1 MGEVYRA
8 RDTKLDRDVAIK
20 VLPDSL
26 AGDPSALTR
35 FEREAKAVAALS
47 HPNILSIFDYGSQG
61 GISYAVMELLEGETL
76 RNLLA
81 SGPIP
86 QTQAVDYALQVARG
100 LAAAH
105 DKRIIHRDLKPENLF
120 VVKDGRVKIL
130 DFGLAKLIHPG
141 SDAGMSEI
149 PTEPIGTQPGVVLGT
164 LGYMSPEQLRGQ
176 PADSRSDIFSFG
188 ATLYEML
195 SGRRAFHGTSAVD
208 TMTAILREEPPDL
221 SESGRSVSPA
231 LAHIVR
237 HCLEKDRENRFQ
249 STKDIVFALSE
260 AMGLPVTGAVRG
272 RPSVSAGAKVLVG
285 IALTLGLGLT
295 GILITRRVSR
305 ESSPTLKRVVVLPF
319 ENLGTPEDDYFA
331 DGIADQIRGKLAG
344 LPGIEVIARAS
355 SAPYRKTTKAPKQI
369 AEELSAP
376 YLLTATV
383 RWLKGGSGS
392 RVQVSPELVEV
403 REAGPPSAKWQ
414 QLFDRD
420 LTDVFQVQADIATR
434 VAEALGIALAEGEK
448 TRLSERPTQNLAAYD
463 AFLKAEAAS
472 GALTRVDSGS
482 LRNSLDLYG
491 QAVAL
496 DPGFAFA
503 WARIGTA
510 NSIRYANFAATAEVA
525 DRAREASERALAIS
539 PNRPEAYYA
548 LGSFYRL
555 VRNDPLRALEE
566 YTKGLR
572 LAPANPDIVRG
583 IANVDQRLGRWNEAL
598 ERSLQA
604 ERLDPRGVNNIL
616 NLATVLLRLHRS
628 SESRKVLDRGLA
640 IAPDSLDLIE
650 LRVMSFLVEGD
661 LPGARA
667 FLKDAQGRTDPA
679 PLVAYLANFQ
689 DLVWVFDDEQA
700 ALLRRLAPSAFDDD
714 EGEWAI
720 CLAQACAFAGDVS
733 CKRDYAERAYKA
745 YEARKVGTNDVGAL
759 GNVALALAYLG
770 RKEEAIRKADQIGSL
785 RPLTQDARNGP
796 YLRHQQARVYIVVGD
811 YDRALD
817 IVESLLKTPYFL
829 SSGWLRID
837 PNFDPL
843 RKNPRFQRLVDSPR

>member
-1 MGEVYRA
+1 MGEVYKA
-8 RDTKLDRDVAIK
+8 RDTKLDRDVAVK

-26 AGDPSALTR
+26 AGDPSALAR

-47 HPNILSIFDYGSQG
+47 HPNILSIFDYGSHG

-76 RNLLA
+76 RGLLA

-105 DKRIIHRDLKPENLF
+105 DRRIVHRDLKPENLF
-120 VVKDGRVKIL
+120 VMKDGRVKIL
-130 DFGLAKLIHPG
+130 DFGLAKLIHPE
-141 SDAGMSEI
+141 SDASVSEI
-149 PTEPIGTQPGVVLGT
+149 PTEPIGTAPGVVLGT
-164 LGYMSPEQLRGQ
+164 VGYMSPEQLRGQ

-208 TMTAILREEPPDL
+208 TMTAILREDPPDL
-221 SESGRSVSPA
+221 SESGRNVSPA

-249 STKDIVFALSE
+249 SSKDIVFALSE
-260 AMGLPVTGAVRG
+260 AIGLPVTDMVHPR
-272 RPSVSAGAKVLVG
+272 RRVSAGAKVLVG
-285 IALTLGLGLT
+285 IALTLGLSVA
-295 GILITRRVSR
+295 GILITRRVPR

-319 ENLGTPEDDYFA
+319 ENLGAPEDDYFA
-331 DGIADQIRGKLAG
+331 DGVADQIRGKLAA

-383 RWLKGGSGS
+383 RWLKGGSSG

-403 REAGPPSAKWQ
+403 REAGPPAAKWQ

-434 VAEALGIALAEGEK
+434 VAEALGIALAERER

-482 LRNSLDLYG
+482 LRKALDLYG

-496 DPGFAFA
+496 DPGFALA

-510 NSIRYANFAATAEVA
+510 NSIRYANFGATAEVA
-525 DRAREASERALAIS
+525 ERAREASERALAIS

-555 VRNDPLRALEE
+555 VRNDPQRALEE

-572 LAPANPDIVRG
+572 LAPTNPDIVRG

-598 ERSLQA
+598 EHSLQA

-667 FLKDAQGRTDPA
+667 FLKDSLARTDPA

-689 DLVWVFDDEQA
+689 DLAWVFDDEQA

-720 CLAQACAFAGDVS
+720 CQAQACAFAGDAA
-733 CKRDYAERAYKA
+733 CKRNYAERAYKA
-745 YEARKVGTNDVGAL
+745 YEAKKVGTNDVGAL
-759 GNVALALAYLG
+759 GNLALALAYSG
-770 RKEEAIRKADQIGSL
+770 RREEAILRADQIGSL

-811 YDRALD
+811 YERALD

-829 SSGWLRID
+829 SPGWLRID

-843 RKNPRFQRLVDSPR
+843 RNNPRFQRLVDGPR